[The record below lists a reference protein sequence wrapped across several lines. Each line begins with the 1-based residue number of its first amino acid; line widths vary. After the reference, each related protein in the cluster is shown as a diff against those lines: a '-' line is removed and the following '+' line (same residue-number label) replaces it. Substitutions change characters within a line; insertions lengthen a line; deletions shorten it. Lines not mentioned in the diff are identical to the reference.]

1 MLTLGSHLKYYCY
14 LNRVDMWKG
23 YNELNGIIQEYYEKK
38 PEKENLKS
46 QIIVSEEREIKK
58 TIFIG
63 RTLNPS

>member
-1 MLTLGSHLKYYCY
+1 
-14 LNRVDMWKG
+14 MWKG